1 MLLQWGLIDAQ
12 GLLASLRVD
21 ILNFSK
27 QHDSFSV
34 KHLLDL
40 YLQEKLNLAPGF
52 QRASVWVKKDQQALI
67 DTILRQLP
75 LPNLFLWEHKEGN
88 KVVFD
93 VIDGKQRIESL
104 LAFTRKR
111 KPLVVKFEPNGDS
124 DWSNQDSDYWTWKD
138 LQRFEARVARR
149 LESYEFPVVV
159 VRGSLLDIE
168 LVFIRINS
176 TGKKLSSQEIRH
188 AKWYKNSE
196 LLLAAE
202 SIAKSCKYETYFVD
216 MGILS
221 ASQITRMKAVEL
233 ITELMLSIEKQDV
246 LDRKKALDTV
256 MGNKSINKNTI
267 GRLVREVKSVLDL
280 IRKQLPEL
288 RTTRFNKPSDF
299 YALFFTIWKM
309 KRDGYQLKDKGA
321 TALALTV
328 LNQFSLSLAR
338 YRDAFRGGKRYQL
351 SSTAREYHNSVQA
364 GTDTARHRHT
374 RVTIIEHLLHP
385 IYVQKD
391 SKRLFSLEQKQ
402 LLWHSSKDK
411 VCKNPKCRE
420 PLTWKDVRMD
430 HIKAHTKLG
439 RTDLRNAQILCS
451 RCNLHKAAQ

>member
-1 MLLQWGLIDAQ
+1 
-12 GLLASLRVD
+12 
-21 ILNFSK
+21 LNFAK
-27 QHDSFSV
+27 QHASFSV

-40 YLQEKLNLAPGF
+40 YQQEKLNLEPGF
-52 QRASVWVKKDQQALI
+52 QRESVWTKKDQLALI

-75 LPNLFLWEHKEGN
+75 LPNLFLWEHKEGH
-88 KVVFD
+88 KIVFD
-93 VIDGKQRIESL
+93 VIDGKQRIEAL

-111 KPLVVKFEPNGDS
+111 KPLVIKIDPNGDS
-124 DWSNQDSDYWTWKD
+124 DWSNQDLDYWTWKE
-138 LQRFEARVARR
+138 LQRFESKVARR

-176 TGKKLSSQEIRH
+176 TGKKLSGQEILH
-188 AKWYKNSE
+188 AKWYKNSD

-202 SIAKSCKYETYFVD
+202 SIAKSRKYETYFID

-221 ASQITRMKAVEL
+221 AGQITRMKAVEL
-233 ITELMLSIEKQDV
+233 ITELMLSIQIEDV
-246 LDRKKALDTV
+246 LDRKKSLDRV
-256 MGNKSINKNTI
+256 MGNTSINKNTI
-267 GRLVREVKSVLDL
+267 RRLVREVKSVLDL
-280 IRKQLPEL
+280 IAKQLPEL

-299 YALFFTIWKM
+299 YALFFAIWKM
-309 KRDGYQLKDKGA
+309 KRDGYQLKDKRA
-321 TALALTV
+321 TALAFKV
-328 LNQFSLSLAR
+328 LNQFSLSLTR

-364 GTDTARHRHT
+364 GTDTARHRRT
-374 RVTIIEHLLHP
+374 RVTTIEHLLHP
-385 IYVQKD
+385 IYAQKD

-411 VCKNPKCRE
+411 VCTNPKCRK

-430 HIKAHTKLG
+430 HIKAHTKG
-439 RTDLRNAQILCS
+439 GWTDLSNAQILCS
-451 RCNLHKAAQ
+451 PCNLHKAAQ